1 MSHSGVSTLVLPP
14 STDYSQCIYV
24 CMLND
29 YYSSRCLAS
38 TLILFIAAYNI
49 LSAETSLPQDVYVTE
64 GGNAVFSCEF
74 GTSRPTSSNQPALH
88 FEFLYNTSESITTMC
103 LNWDSCDDWTP
114 QTLPPPTNISLLPV
128 ALFDQ
133 NNFKLYRYE
142 VQLTNVVVDLNGSVF
157 SCSIISPYSIN
168 LSQELIQWKG
178 SADLIIVHD
187 TEDKRTSTTPHQG
200 GSSLASFL
208 APVSILLVLIVIISS
223 LLIVMVTWRCR
234 KHQQRQLENNWIQE
248 ALL

>member
-1 MSHSGVSTLVLPP
+1 MTIHT
-14 STDYSQCIYV
+14 

-29 YYSSRCLAS
+29 ITFLYLVAHR
-38 TLILFIAAYNI
+38 I
-49 LSAETSLPQDVYVTE
+49 LSSETSLPQDVYATKD
-64 GGNAVFSCEF
+64 GDAIFSCEF
-74 GTSRPTSSNQPALH
+74 GTSRPTSDDQPALC
-88 FEFLYNTSESITTMC
+88 FEFVYNTSESISAVC
-103 LNWDSCDDWTP
+103 LNWDRCDDWTP
-114 QTLPPPTNISLLPV
+114 QNLLHPTNISLLPV